1 MKASNELTFE
11 LSVGADAG
19 LFTKID
25 RILKKL

>member
-1 MKASNELTFE
+1 MKASNGLTFE
-11 LSVGADAG
+11 LASTSSAG

>member
-1 MKASNELTFE
+1 MKASNGLTFE
-11 LSVGADAG
+11 LSIGAETG